1 MQFRN
6 REISD
11 NQSYNRKNKFHQY
24 DLTIHLH
31 FGSVVQVLTNVA
43 VLLSLHS
50 PAALYVLQYQVS
62 ILEKRLPNS
71 FNIEEACP
79 SRTSSRSKTLPE
91 GPIMFRVACGN
102 PESRQRM
109 VLGLGKVEVYWECGS
124 LS

>member
-24 DLTIHLH
+24 DLTIH

-43 VLLSLHS
+43 VLLSFHS
-50 PAALYVLQYQVS
+50 PASLYFLQYQVS

-71 FNIEEACP
+71 WNVEEACP

-91 GPIMFRVACGN
+91 GPIMFRVACGI
-102 PESRQRM
+102 PESRQGM
-109 VLGLGKVEVYWECGS
+109 VLGLGKEEVYWECGS